1 MAAAASGQTAGS
13 TGDEADL
20 SDEALAGELR
30 RERAMA
36 AASGVPA
43 RAGGVRRSAAA
54 QRPTGKGTRPT
65 GKRRR

>member
-1 MAAAASGQTAGS
+1 MADQP
-13 TGDEADL
+13 DL
-20 SDEALAGELR
+20 SDEVLAGELR

-43 RAGGVRRSAAA
+43 RTAGARTAT

>member
-1 MAAAASGQTAGS
+1 MADQP
-13 TGDEADL
+13 DL
-20 SDEALAGELR
+20 SDEVLAGELR

-43 RAGGVRRSAAA
+43 RTAT